1 MFSKFKDFLLVSI
14 CAEDLVDD
22 ALVIL
27 HNFLTSPTLKFVV
40 YDECKSSLIKSIE
53 LLYDGDSDH
62 CKQKFRDY
70 LLMKVVART
79 EDTDNALKKFFK
91 GIL

>member
-1 MFSKFKDFLLVSI
+1 M
-14 CAEDLVDD
+14 A
-22 ALVIL
+22 
-27 HNFLTSPTLKFVV
+27 

-53 LLYDGDSDH
+53 LLYDGESDI
-62 CKQKFRDY
+62 CKQKFREY
-70 LLMKVVART
+70 LLEKVVART